1 MAILGIDFGTSNCS
15 AYLATDMGNVVP
27 IPLDGDA
34 MLMPSVIFSTR
45 REIAVRQIEV
55 NEFRRRLKSLKA
67 QQAQSNKVGGPVLSE
82 AELRVSIEKAMQRE
96 AAEEADRKY
105 WDQTFFSSASD
116 GQAIIYGEPALKAY
130 ISDPLSG
137 TLVRSP
143 KSFLGSNL
151 ESSHL
156 KHFENVIGEMLSHI
170 RAKAEAH
177 AGCPVKSAVIGR
189 PVNYQGM
196 EGNHQALEIM
206 ANSAKRAGFED
217 VEFMVEPM
225 AAAMEFE
232 KTLVRETLVLV
243 VDVGG
248 GTTDCALV
256 RLGPKLAGE
265 ADRAKDI
272 LGFSGDR
279 IGGTDFDQALAWR
292 TFMPHLGKDSM
303 LRSGRP
309 VPHNLLIDAIST
321 RDVPAQ
327 LRFRKAKH
335 EIERW
340 IEDSVEPFLLSRFLT
355 LQKGQLQHRLINSA
369 ELTKI
374 KLSEQV
380 SCTVPLGYLEKG
392 MQVPVTMDDFE
403 VATVGFLE
411 KIGRIISE
419 ALSIAKQQP
428 DLVFVTGGMAS
439 SPALRHYLNVMLD
452 DVAPIM
458 TGDMLGSVGK
468 GLGEYAR
475 LKAEGRG

>member
-1 MAILGIDFGTSNCS
+1 LTILGIDFGTSNCS
-15 AYLATDMGNVVP
+15 AYLATDMGKVEP
-27 IPLDGDA
+27 IPLHGDTL
-34 MLMPSVIFSTR
+34 LMPSVIFSTR
-45 REIAVRQIEV
+45 REIAVRQIKV
-55 NEFRRRLKSLKA
+55 NEFKRRLKSLKA
-67 QQAQSNKVGGPVLSE
+67 QQAHSNKEGGDNLSD
-82 AELRVSIEKAMQRE
+82 AELRVSIEKAMRRE

-116 GQAIIYGEPALKAY
+116 GQAIIFGEPALTAY

-151 ESSHL
+151 ESLHL
-156 KHFENVIGEMLSHI
+156 KHFENVISEMLRHI

-177 AGCPVKSAVIGR
+177 AGFPITSAVIGR

-196 EGNHQALEIM
+196 AGNNQALEIM
-206 ANSAKRAGFED
+206 ANSAKRAGFENI
-217 VEFMVEPM
+217 EFMVEPM

-256 RLGPKLAGE
+256 RLGPDLAGNAE
-265 ADRAKDI
+265 RANDI

-292 TFMPHLGKDSM
+292 SFMPQLGKDSM
-303 LRSGRP
+303 LRLGRP
-309 VPHNLLIDAIST
+309 VPHNLLMDAIST
-321 RDVPAQ
+321 RDLPAQ
-327 LRFRKAKH
+327 LRFRKSKH

-340 IEDSVEPFLLSRFLT
+340 IEDSVEPCLLSRFLT

-369 ELTKI
+369 ELAKI
-374 KLSEQV
+374 KLSEQN
-380 SCTVPLGYLEKG
+380 SCTVPLSYLEDG
-392 MQVPVTMDDFE
+392 MQVPITMDDFE
-403 VATVGFLE
+403 AATVGCLG
-411 KIGRIISE
+411 KIGRIITD
-419 ALSIAKQQP
+419 ALSRAKQKP

-439 SPALRHYLNVMLD
+439 SPALRHYLNAMLD
-452 DVAPIM
+452 GVAPIM

-475 LKAEGRG
+475 IKNENRG